1 MLSASY
7 SFDLDLMLVFC
18 YRFGRS
24 SWKAYVGP
32 NQELYYH
39 NLETGESC
47 WERPPELATDSEQ
60 SGKFESDSE
69 NIVQSKNENT
79 RSVTDMKNATVV
91 QMESTCEDN
100 STFGTS
106 DMTQRRGRGRG
117 MKRKSERGRGRGR
130 GKRWRYDGEQ
140 GSASLADLDCTEK
153 TANGEYA
160 DVEQGDATSNC
171 KPSESSVS
179 EEIAKPSRI
188 LGAHE
193 CKDMRESD
201 PEKEDGTDT
210 VVGAGSAEMDELWI
224 KSSSSILIFQND
236 SQSLRN
242 IDNVD
247 DGSCPSESSGQS
259 NGQQRLDPETSSEV
273 TGALDNISRVDFH
286 TSNLDLAAAKPENHQ
301 KQQSNSNS
309 LESSPRAPA
318 TLGYLLPSPQDLG
331 KWRVRSPAVPQPMS
345 QTSTTLRMLLMIDRP
360 GEPASALVE
369 GGSRL
374 SVMKA
379 C

>member
-1 MLSASY
+1 M
-7 SFDLDLMLVFC
+7 
-18 YRFGRS
+18 
-24 SWKAYVGP
+24 GP

-201 PEKEDGTDT
+201 PEKEDGTD
-210 VVGAGSAEMDELWI
+210 
-224 KSSSSILIFQND
+224 
-236 SQSLRN
+236 
-242 IDNVD
+242 VD

-374 SVMKA
+374 SVVKA
-379 C
+379 YSRGTSKNVHDS